1 MNIHKQM
8 NKRLNELS
16 GVLKDSSGQDAETR
30 AVVTALHKAYY
41 NDDLQGF
48 NEAMEKV
55 KRLYLKVNQEA
66 VQIELTKLTNRES

>member
-1 MNIHKQM
+1 MNQKL
-8 NKRLNELS
+8 KELS
-16 GVLKDSSGQDAETR
+16 EALKDSSQDA
-30 AVVTALHKAYY
+30 ALKGIITQMHIAYY

-66 VQIELTKLTNRES
+66 VQIELTKLTNQEC